1 MNNQQPVIFSYSFE
15 EQGAILALEDNQI
28 ATELENSNLSWVH
41 LDGNATSTK
50 YWLEVNVPYLDHLI
64 IDALLAKETRSR
76 VMEFEGGLLIILR
89 GVNTNIDADS
99 DDMVSLRIWVDQY
112 RVITIQKREMNAL
125 FDFKNNLE
133 KGRKIKGSGEFL
145 YNLIYQILSEI
156 STEMLNL
163 SQRLDRLEDSTL
175 NNSKKNNG
183 KKTLQEQLLKNE
195 LLELRSQFVTFKRYL
210 SPQKEVIQKL
220 KNCEYLWI
228 DDWAKRHFQENYD
241 QITRMIEETDELK
254 ERSKILNDEIVNIIN
269 DKLNRHMYKISL
281 ITVIFMPL
289 TFLTGLFGM
298 NVVGIPASNSP
309 FGFII
314 FTGLMIFITILQVIF
329 FKKRD
334 WLK

>member
-50 YWLEVNVPYLDHLI
+50 YWLEANVSYLDHLI
-64 IDALLAKETRSR
+64 IDALLAQETRSR
-76 VMEFEGGLLIILR
+76 IMEFEGGLLIILR
-89 GVNTNIDADS
+89 GVNTNIDANP
-99 DDMVSLRIWVDQY
+99 DDMVSLRIWEDQY

-133 KGRKIKGSGEFL
+133 RGRKIKGSGEFL

-163 SQRLDRLEDSTL
+163 SQRLDKLEDSTL
-175 NNSKKNNG
+175 NNDKKNNG

-210 SPQKEVIQKL
+210 SPQKEVIHKL

-228 DDWAKRHFQENYD
+228 NDWAKRHFQENYD

-269 DKLNRHMYKISL
+269 NKLNRHMYKISL

-298 NVVGIPASNSP
+298 NVGGIPASQSP

-314 FTGLMIFITILQVIF
+314 FTSLMIFIAILQVIF

-334 WLK
+334 WFR

>member
-15 EQGAILALEDNQI
+15 EQGSILALEDNQI

-50 YWLEVNVPYLDHLI
+50 YWLEANVSYLDHLI
-64 IDALLAKETRSR
+64 IDALLAQETRSR
-76 VMEFEGGLLIILR
+76 IMEFEGGLLIILR
-89 GVNTNIDADS
+89 GVNTNIDANP

-133 KGRKIKGSGEFL
+133 RGRKIKGSGEFL

-163 SQRLDRLEDSTL
+163 SQRLDKLEDLTL
-175 NNSKKNNG
+175 NNDKKNNG
-183 KKTLQEQLLKNE
+183 KKTLQGQLLKNE

-210 SPQKEVIQKL
+210 SPQKEVIHKL

-228 DDWAKRHFQENYD
+228 NDWAKRHFQENYD

-298 NVVGIPASNSP
+298 NVGGIPASQSP

-314 FTGLMIFITILQVIF
+314 FTSLMIFIAILQVIF

-334 WLK
+334 WFR

>member
-50 YWLEVNVPYLDHLI
+50 YWLEANVSYLDHLI
-64 IDALLAKETRSR
+64 IDALLAQETRSR
-76 VMEFEGGLLIILR
+76 IMEFEGGLLIILR
-89 GVNTNIDADS
+89 GVNTNIDANP

-133 KGRKIKGSGEFL
+133 RGRKIKGSGEFL

-163 SQRLDRLEDSTL
+163 SQRLDKLEDSTL
-175 NNSKKNNG
+175 NNDKKNNG

-210 SPQKEVIQKL
+210 SPQKEVIHKL

-228 DDWAKRHFQENYD
+228 NDWAKRHFQENYD

-298 NVVGIPASNSP
+298 NVGGIPASQSP

-314 FTGLMIFITILQVIF
+314 FTSLMIFIAILQVIF

-334 WLK
+334 WFR